1 MFNKSK
7 DKCSLDKRLQTFHF
21 EFRLENM
28 LHWQSIMTVV
38 CTGGGGG
45 SFSLF
50 IGQWAFDRCIPV
62 LPGSLTSLYD
72 LHLVLQQTP
81 FSQYLN

>member
-1 MFNKSK
+1 MFTGQEAPNISFWVPLGEYA
-7 DKCSLDKRLQTFHF
+7 SLAVYHDGC
-21 EFRLENM
+21 
-28 LHWQSIMTVV
+28 LH
-38 CTGGGGG
+38 GGGGG
-45 SFSLF
+45 GGGFSLF